1 MKNKFLISF
10 ILLLAVVA
18 AVFDYPKYFNSGAD
32 YINIK
37 FQSLKVSKFKLI
49 SKIKI
54 PHFKEN
60 SFRFGLDLL
69 GGTHLTYQ
77 ADMSS
82 ILENS
87 RSEAI
92 SGIKDV
98 IERRVNLFGVAE
110 PVVQTTRTSGEYRL
124 IVELAGIKDI
134 NQAIKLIG
142 ETPYLDFREL
152 KGEYNEKT
160 TFGDFSVTPLNGKF
174 LQKSN
179 LAFDQTTGKPIIEL
193 NFNDEGAKIFEELT
207 GNNIGKPLGIFLDGE
222 PLSTPIV
229 QNKISGGKAV
239 INGNF
244 TVQGAKELVQRLNA
258 GALPVPIKLISQKTV
273 EASLGQES
281 FKLSLI
287 SGLYAFLF
295 VGLFMIIWYRLPGL
309 IAVLALLVY
318 TAFVLALF
326 KLIPVTLTLSGIAG
340 FILSVGMAVDA
351 NILIFARMREEFRS
365 GKSFNSAVKEGPLR
379 AWPSIRDSNVSTLLT
394 CLVLYLFTTSVVK
407 GFALTLA
414 VGVVVSMFTAIYV
427 SRLLLGLF
435 MSTKIERWGWLWYK

>member
-1 MKNKFLISF
+1 MKSKLLIFF
-10 ILLLAVVA
+10 ILFLAIVA
-18 AVFDYPKYFNSGAD
+18 AIFDYPKYFNSGAD
-32 YINIK
+32 YINLK
-37 FQSLKVSKFKLI
+37 FKSLKVSEFKII
-49 SKIKI
+49 SKFEI
-54 PHFKEN
+54 PHFKES
-60 SFRFGLDLL
+60 SFRLGLDLL
-69 GGTHLTYQ
+69 GGAHLTYQ
-77 ADMSS
+77 ADMAS
-82 ILENS
+82 ISES
-87 RSEAI
+87 QRSEAI
-92 SGIKDV
+92 AGIRDV

-110 PVVQTTRTSGEYRL
+110 PVVQTTRTSGDYRL

-152 KGEYNEKT
+152 KGEYNDKT

-174 LQKSN
+174 LQKSS

-193 NFNDEGAKIFEELT
+193 RFNDEGAKIFEELT
-207 GNNIGKPLGIFLDGE
+207 GNNIGKPLGIFLDGVS
-222 PLSTPIV
+222 LSTPIV
-229 QNKISGGKAV
+229 QNKITGGKAV
-239 INGNF
+239 INGSF
-244 TVQGAKELVQRLNA
+244 SVQKAKELVQRLNA

-295 VGLFMIIWYRLPGL
+295 VGLFMVVWYRLPGL
-309 IAVLALLVY
+309 IAVLALLAY

-351 NILIFARMREEFRS
+351 NILIFARMKEEFQA
-365 GKSFNSAVKEGPLR
+365 GKSFDVAVKEGPLR
-379 AWPSIRDSNVSTLLT
+379 AWPSIRDSNISSLLT

-414 VGVVVSMFTAIYV
+414 VGIVVSMFTAIYV

-435 MSTKIERWGWLWYK
+435 MGIRIERWGWLWYR

>member
-1 MKNKFLISF
+1 MKSKLLISF

-18 AVFDYPKYFNSGAD
+18 AVFDHPKYFNSGAD

-37 FQSLKVSKFKLI
+37 FQSLKVSKFKFI
-49 SKIKI
+49 SKFQI

-60 SFRFGLDLL
+60 PFRLGLDLL
-69 GGTHLTYQ
+69 GGAHLTYQ
-77 ADMSS
+77 ADLDS
-82 ILENS
+82 ISES
-87 RSEAI
+87 GRTEAI
-92 SGIKDV
+92 SGIRDV

-110 PVVQTTRTSGEYRL
+110 PVVQVSGKNRL
-124 IVELAGIKDI
+124 IVELAGIKDV

-152 KGEYNEKT
+152 KGEYNDKT
-160 TFGDFSVTPLNGKF
+160 TFGDFSITQLNGKF

-179 LAFDQTTGKPIIEL
+179 LGFDQTTGKPIIEL
-193 NFNDEGAKIFEELT
+193 SFNDEGAKIFEELT
-207 GNNIGKPLGIFLDGE
+207 GRNINKPLGIFLDGA
-222 PLSTPIV
+222 PLSLPIV

-239 INGNF
+239 INGKF
-244 TVQGAKELVQRLNA
+244 TVQEAKNLVQRLNA

-281 FKLSLI
+281 LKSSLV

-295 VGLFMIIWYRLPGL
+295 VGLFMIVWYRLPG
-309 IAVLALLVY
+309 IVAILALLVY

-365 GKSFNSAVKEGPLR
+365 GKSFDSAVKEGPLR
-379 AWPSIRDSNVSTLLT
+379 AWPSIRDSNISTLLT

-407 GFALTLA
+407 GFALTLV
-414 VGVVVSMFTAIYV
+414 VGVIISMFTAIYV

-435 MSTKIERWGWLWYK
+435 TGLKIERWGWLWYR